1 RPDER
6 RARAGRRGDAARA
19 AGRQGVPGVRHGVR
33 RAESAAVLQPAVRR
47 PCRLRPPRRGAQ
59 GGTPPALSRA
69 AGAEVTRWPRA
80 AGTAGGVAAHYGGVT
95 CMTSLANATRLNGR
109 TTGTLRAAVY
119 VRVSSEEQLE
129 GYSLDAQRRAAEQYC
144 HAHGWTIVRTYA
156 DEGKSARTDDLAR
169 RPEFRA
175 LLADAESGL
184 VDVVL
189 VHKLDRF
196 ARNLRVTLETLE
208 RLERCRVAFASIAEN
223 MDFTSPI
230 GKVILA
236 TLAAFAQYYSDNLSW
251 ETRKGKQER
260 KEQGL
265 YNGLL
270 PFGLKKNADGQ
281 AVPDPETYPGL
292 LLAMQTAA
300 QGKTDRDV
308 ADALNAA
315 GYRTTGNRGRNLFT
329 KDTIRPILTNRF
341 YLGELP
347 DGHGGWMPG
356 AHAAVLD
363 DDLFAQVQAARE

>member
-1 RPDER
+1 MRSVPQ
-6 RARAGRRGDAARA
+6 ARSLGR
-19 AGRQGVPGVRHGVR
+19 
-33 RAESAAVLQPAVRR
+33 
-47 PCRLRPPRRGAQ
+47 
-59 GGTPPALSRA
+59 PALNGTS
-69 AGAEVTRWPRA
+69 AG
-80 AGTAGGVAAHYGGVT
+80 
-95 CMTSLANATRLNGR
+95 
-109 TTGTLRAAVY
+109 LRAAVY

-129 GYSLDAQRRAAEQYC
+129 GYSLDAQRRAAETYC
-144 HAHGWTIVRTYA
+144 EAHGWRVVRTYA

-175 LLADAESGL
+175 LLANAESGL

-196 ARNLRVTLETLE
+196 ARNLRVTLETLD
-208 RLERCRVAFASIAEN
+208 RLEKARVGFASIAEN

-270 PFGLKKNADGQ
+270 PFGLKKSREGLP
-281 AVPDPETYPGL
+281 VPDPDTYPGL
-292 LLAMQTAA
+292 LLGYRLAA
-300 QGKTDRDV
+300 EGKSDREV

-315 GYRTTGNRGRNLFT
+315 GYRTTGNRGRNPFT
-329 KDTIRPILTNRF
+329 KDTVRPMLRNRF
-341 YLGELP
+341 YLGQLP
-347 DGHGGWMPG
+347 DGRGGWMQG
-356 AHAAVLD
+356 AHDAVLD
-363 DDLFAQVQAARE
+363 EDLFDEAQRTRTANSTGSAKVAVTMRRYSLSGLARCGHCGGPLHFLTERAGRARVFCYHKGQTTETRCIQRSQFLAPLEE

>member
-1 RPDER
+1 MVSIQQQR
-6 RARAGRRGDAARA
+6 RLTFKDA
-19 AGRQGVPGVRHGVR
+19 
-33 RAESAAVLQPAVRR
+33 
-47 PCRLRPPRRGAQ
+47 
-59 GGTPPALSRA
+59 
-69 AGAEVTRWPRA
+69 
-80 AGTAGGVAAHYGGVT
+80 
-95 CMTSLANATRLNGR
+95 TSSG
-109 TTGTLRAAVY
+109 LRAAVY

-129 GYSLDAQRRAAEQYC
+129 GYSLDAQRRAADQYC
-144 HAHGWTIVRTYA
+144 QAHGWTVARTYA
-156 DEGKSARTDDLAR
+156 DEGRSARTDDLAR

-175 LLADAESGL
+175 MLADAEAGL

-251 ETRKGKQER
+251 EARKGKQER

-292 LLAMQTAA
+292 LLGFRLAA
-300 QGKTDRDV
+300 EGKSDREV

-315 GYRTTGNRGRNLFT
+315 GYRTTGDRGRNSFT
-329 KDTIRPILTNRF
+329 KDTVRMVLRNRF
-341 YLGELP
+341 YLGQLP
-347 DGHGGWMPG
+347 DGRGGWVTG
-356 AHAAVLD
+356 KHDAVLD
-363 DDLFAQVQAARE
+363 EDLYDAAQAARAGNRRS